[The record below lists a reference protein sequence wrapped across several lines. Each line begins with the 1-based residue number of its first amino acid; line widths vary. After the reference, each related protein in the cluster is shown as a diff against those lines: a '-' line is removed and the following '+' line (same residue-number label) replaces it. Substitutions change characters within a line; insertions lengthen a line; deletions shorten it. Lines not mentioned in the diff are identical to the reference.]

1 MKLVILTINSDL
13 LPSQTK
19 ANRRK
24 ESTGPNSINCIPD
37 FYFIIELKQLEFMVQ
52 RFLPYKIVAE
62 PGQKATYLRF
72 SEQLA
77 MKEWVSEFFSVKSR
91 IDFHFF

>member
-1 MKLVILTINSDL
+1 
-13 LPSQTK
+13 
-19 ANRRK
+19 
-24 ESTGPNSINCIPD
+24 
-37 FYFIIELKQLEFMVQ
+37 MVQ

>member
-1 MKLVILTINSDL
+1 
-13 LPSQTK
+13 
-19 ANRRK
+19 
-24 ESTGPNSINCIPD
+24 
-37 FYFIIELKQLEFMVQ
+37 MVQ

-77 MKEWVSEFFSVKSR
+77 MKEWVSEFFSVNQELNFISSKSKSN
-91 IDFHFF
+91 